1 MSQERPAA
9 LETAPKGWRP
19 RSAAPWRARVGAGGS
34 GNGHREGP
42 PEGTGL
48 TPTLGRRRVTPPP
61 ARSGGRSPPNPRL
74 PILEAPARPSAGRP
88 GPAADGALSRPGG
101 GRGWGSGWAAACPR
115 ADSASA
121 PQEQSAPRAS
131 GRAGKQ
137 HSPRTRWPGRG
148 ARKPLRPGPAGAERP
163 LQSASRGAGAAAV
176 LGGQGSDAAA
186 APFSRPGPCSA
197 ASSPSPGPRRRL
209 SLGAARAAPLHQ
221 GRAGPRGT
229 SRKVRAGGR
238 LPQLLVAIF
247 NPPPPPALPTS
258 RAG

>member
-19 RSAAPWRARVGAGGS
+19 RSAAPWRARVGAGGF

-61 ARSGGRSPPNPRL
+61 ARSGGRSPPHPRL
-74 PILEAPARPSAGRP
+74 PILEAPVRPSAGRP

-148 ARKPLRPGPAGAERP
+148 ARKPLRPG
-163 LQSASRGAGAAAV
+163 RGRAPAAV
-176 LGGQGSDAAA
+176 REPRGRGGSRARRPGQRRRRRSLLPPGSLFCRVFSLAGS
-186 APFSRPGPCSA
+186 PPPPQPRRCTGCSSPSRPGRA
-197 ASSPSPGPRRRL
+197 AGNIPESEGWWPSP
-209 SLGAARAAPLHQ
+209 AA
-221 GRAGPRGT
+221 
-229 SRKVRAGGR
+229 AGGH
-238 LPQLLVAIF
+238 L
-247 NPPPPPALPTS
+247 
-258 RAG
+258 